1 MVWCNAMRAFV
12 LRSESIDCA
21 LFRHGH
27 LCGGAPCRHSQRLA
41 GPCHSRHRAEGRRSR
56 GGQSRLVQRRG
67 DHPTDQLCGAFGDA
81 VCADRAVGAGCH
93 PGFDCAGTSVDV
105 HIGGDGWRA
114 GRARGGVLP
123 MRLSALHEAA
133 GIDVLCVDKT
143 GTPTRN
149 ELAEPRRC
157 GIGGAAAHGRR

>member
-1 MVWCNAMRAFV
+1 
-12 LRSESIDCA
+12 
-21 LFRHGH
+21 
-27 LCGGAPCRHSQRLA
+27 
-41 GPCHSRHRAEGRRSR
+41 
-56 GGQSRLVQRRG
+56 
-67 DHPTDQLCGAFGDA
+67 
-81 VCADRAVGAGCH
+81 
-93 PGFDCAGTSVDV
+93 
-105 HIGGDGWRA
+105 
-114 GRARGGVLP
+114 LP